1 MSVRLIQLLASTPV
15 LVLLIATGACLWAAS
30 RRAKAELDYAVSTTA
45 SSVAAAS
52 GSSTRKRRHS
62 IYTRLVNEVPLVS
75 ESDNFIQPKAT
86 EIKYRTIALAVLNLI
101 PIVYCTYG
109 LVLALESSTD
119 EDQSLLRRIYVPA
132 VSLLGWLIA
141 ELLVLALL
149 TRRLEH
155 ATGLKPLQWFFSAAL
170 AVMLYSLWIR
180 IDALLEYTW
189 GADEYIFVTVLVT
202 VLTIFAT
209 GITMPAELDFDYV
222 LRHGYNYQNETH
234 ERSPEATASFWSWLW
249 FSWFTPLIKMG
260 SSKTLDATD
269 LPEIVPQLR
278 ARSAYGLFHNMRA
291 TGSLFRRILLF
302 NLTSF
307 TWQFCCVVLATFLD
321 FATPF
326 FLKRFLIEVDTPSK
340 EPKWAYL
347 YIVLIF
353 VSQVL
358 RSLIQ
363 SQMFYLGRR
372 INVNLISTLN
382 AEIYAK
388 TLTRRDMSGLV
399 DKKDKDGEA
408 KGKETGTENAGAAS
422 TGKIVNLMSTDTVR
436 VAGVVNFAHMAVSSP
451 IGIIVGTYLLYDLLG
466 WSSLV
471 GMGVLVIS
479 MPINKKV
486 RAYYIKSQRELSAA
500 RDERVTLV
508 GELIQG
514 IRMIKFF
521 AWEMSFSDKCM
532 KAREIELKKLIHVY
546 KTIIVFQLVWYLSP
560 LMVTLLTF
568 FCYTKI
574 HNGQFTPAVAFTA
587 MVLFGRLKG
596 PLNGLP
602 AVYMALANASV
613 SLNRIAEYLHEPNI
627 QDKFANGESENAP
640 VIGMKD
646 LTAQWWTT
654 QDASGADLTLSNRGE
669 EQEEEEP
676 LDRAEDRDRF
686 ALRNINVSFPVGEM
700 SIICGPTGSG
710 KSSLLMALL
719 GEMDVLTGKIYLPR
733 RAAGSRELD
742 PATGLMKDGVAYV
755 SQQAWL
761 QNATIRN
768 NILFGSPYEEERYNE
783 VIRVCALERDFEI
796 FEDGDKTEIG
806 EKGITLSGGQK
817 QRVSLARAIYSR
829 ARHVLLDDC
838 LSAVDAHTAEHIYS
852 QCLTGPIMEHRTCIL
867 VTHHVRLCIPT
878 AKLLVAMDNGVI
890 EIQGSVQELR
900 DAGVLSRIMDEEEE
914 HATAGHSSDDETVAE
929 DEDLGAASNLAKPDL
944 ARRRSSLDKKRTN
957 QEQIPAA
964 AAAAATAA
972 AKDAKKLVQDE
983 TRQEGSVKWEI
994 YKIYL
999 NAVGGIPFWLFLL
1012 CSFAVVR
1019 LINIAENLWVREWT
1033 NSYTD
1038 SSFMRFMTTSI
1049 YSSYGMSTSQHAFS
1063 NPPSGAPDYNN
1074 AGYGHS
1080 LDNNNNITE
1089 FSLLGPKHSTNYY
1102 LAIYALVSVVGSL
1115 AHIGNTVICL
1125 YGSLRAARF
1134 LYKKLLYSV
1143 VRAPLRFF
1151 DTTPVGRIMNRF
1163 GNDFETVDS
1172 TISNTFSNSLE
1183 LTMSII
1189 SIFVLLTLITPM
1201 FIVVAAII
1209 SVAYIYVGRLYIN
1222 TSRELK
1228 RLHSVS
1234 RSPIYSLF
1242 GETLAGVSIVRAFG
1256 AQGRFMGDL
1265 LTTIDNSNR
1274 PFYYLWIANR
1284 WLSVRSDSIGAIVT
1298 LSSGLF
1304 ILMNP
1309 VAIDAGTVGLAL
1321 TYALEFVNLVNMLT
1335 REYTQ
1340 LEVDLNSVERIT
1352 EYSVMPQEPPAII
1365 EGRRPPAAWPTG
1377 GSIEVKNLEIKYA
1390 PDLDTVI
1397 RGISFDVKPGEK
1409 VGVVGRTG
1417 SGKSTLALSLF
1428 RFVEPTAGSIHI
1440 DGIDICDIGLDDL
1453 RSRLTIIPQDPMLFK
1468 GTIRSNL
1475 DPFGNHEDAELWE
1488 TLRRVHLIGP
1498 TVHASGS
1505 GSHHSNNVDTAVSSS
1520 ANSVHDEASA
1530 AGGSGTATPVVGAS
1544 QSGGPGA
1551 HVSFS
1556 SLDNPVSEGGT
1567 NFSQGQR
1574 QLLCMARAL
1583 LRNTKISI
1591 MDEATAS
1598 VDFASDAKIQKT
1610 IREEFSNS
1618 TLICIAHRLRTI
1630 ITYDRVLVLD
1640 HGEIKEYD
1648 TPANLL
1654 LGKGWDSSKL
1664 AASSSANVTDYVGEE
1679 KTQFREMC
1687 ERSGELQVLCELVR
1701 DAEAKKKASDY

>member
-1 MSVRLIQLLASTPV
+1 MSVSLIQLLASTPL

-30 RRAKAELDYAVSTTA
+30 RRVKEEQDYAVSTTTA
-45 SSVAAAS
+45 VSPSAAGA
-52 GSSTRKRRHS
+52 STRRRHS
-62 IYTRLVNEVPLVS
+62 IYTRLVNEVPLES
-75 ESDNFIQPKAT
+75 EGDDFRQPKAT
-86 EIKYRTIALAVLNLI
+86 EIKYKTVALLVLNVV
-101 PIVYCTYG
+101 PIVYYTLN
-109 LVLALESSTD
+109 LVLALEAS
-119 EDQSLLRRIYVPA
+119 EDHSLLGRIYGPT
-132 VSLLGWLIA
+132 VSLLGWVIA
-141 ELLVLALL
+141 ELLVGALL
-149 TRRLEH
+149 TRRLSYE
-155 ATGLKPLQWFFSAAL
+155 TGMKPLQWFFSASL
-170 AVMLYSLWIR
+170 SVLLYHLWIR
-180 IDALLEYTW
+180 LDRMLEHSW
-189 GADEYIFVTVLVT
+189 EADEFMFVGILVTVLV
-202 VLTIFAT
+202 IFVM
-209 GITMPAELDFDYV
+209 GITMPAELDFDFV
-222 LRHGYNYQNETH
+222 LRHGYNYQNDKH

-249 FSWFTPLIKMG
+249 FSWFTPLIKIG
-260 SSKTLDATD
+260 SSKTLNATD

-291 TGSLFRRILLF
+291 TGSLLRRIVIF
-302 NLTSF
+302 NFTSF
-307 TWQFCCVVLATFLD
+307 TWQFCCVVLSTFLD

-326 FLKRFLIEVDTPSK
+326 FFKHFLTEIASPS
-340 EPKWAYL
+340 PQQKWAYL
-347 YIVLIF
+347 YIILIF
-353 VSQVL
+353 VSQVS

-399 DKKDKDGEA
+399 DKKQKDGKAKEA
-408 KGKETGTENAGAAS
+408 DKERTGSAS

-451 IGIIVGTYLLYDLLG
+451 IGIVIGTYLLYDLLG

-471 GMGVLVIS
+471 GMTVLVVS
-479 MPINKKV
+479 MPVNKKV
-486 RAYYIKSQRELSAA
+486 RAYYIKAQRELSAA

-532 KAREIELKKLIHVY
+532 EARNIELKKLIHVY
-546 KTIIVFQLVWYLSP
+546 KTTIVFQFVWYLSP
-560 LMVTLLTF
+560 LLVTLLTF
-568 FCYTKI
+568 LCYTKFYG
-574 HNGQFTPAVAFTA
+574 GQFTPAVAFTA

-613 SLNRIAEYLHEPNI
+613 SLQRIADYLHEPDI
-627 QDKFANGESENAP
+627 QDKFANGDSEDAP
-640 VIGMKD
+640 VIGLKD

-654 QDASGADLTLSNRGE
+654 DDGKASGSQQQ
-669 EQEEEEP
+669 QEEEQ
-676 LDRAEDRDRF
+676 LIRVEDTDRF
-686 ALRNINVSFPVGEM
+686 ALRNINVTFPVGEM

-733 RAAGSRELD
+733 RAAGSHELD
-742 PATGLMKDGVAYV
+742 PVTGLMNDGIAYV

-761 QNATIRN
+761 QNASIRD
-768 NILFGSPYEEERYNE
+768 NILFGSKYEESRYNE
-783 VIRVCALERDFEI
+783 VIRVCALERDLEI
-796 FEDGDKTEIG
+796 LEDGDMTEIG

-838 LSAVDAHTAEHIYS
+838 LSAVDAHTAEHIYT
-852 QCLTGPIMEHRTCIL
+852 QCLIGPIMEHRTCIL
-867 VTHHVRLCIPT
+867 VTHHVRLCIAT
-878 AKLLVAMDNGVI
+878 AKHLVVMNNGMI
-890 EIQGSVQELR
+890 EIQGTVQELR
-900 DAGVLSRIMDEEEE
+900 DKGVLARIMDEEEE
-914 HATAGHSSDDETVAE
+914 HNVPPTSDDETVGD
-929 DEDLGAASNLAKPDL
+929 DEELGAAMNLSKPEL
-944 ARRRSSLDKKRTN
+944 VRRKSSAVNKKRTDR
-957 QEQIPAA
+957 EEAPVP
-964 AAAAATAA
+964 
-972 AKDAKKLVQDE
+972 AKDAKKLVQEE

-999 NAVGGIPFWLFLL
+999 NAVGGIPFWLVLVL
-1012 CSFAVVR
+1012 SFAVAR
-1019 LINIAENLWVREWT
+1019 LINMGETLWVREWT
-1033 NSYTD
+1033 NSYAD
-1038 SSFMRFMTTSI
+1038 SAFMRFMTTNLYKSF
-1049 YSSYGMSTSQHAFS
+1049 GMSTFQHAFS
-1063 NPPSGAPDYNN
+1063 SIPSDIPDYNN

-1080 LDNNNNITE
+1080 HDNMTG
-1089 FSLLGPKHSTNYY
+1089 FSLAEPKHSTNYY
-1102 LAIYALVSVVGSL
+1102 LAIYALVSLAGSL
-1115 AHIGNTVICL
+1115 AHIGTTVICL
-1125 YGSLRAARF
+1125 YGSLRAARI
-1134 LYKKLLYSV
+1134 LYRKLLYSV

-1172 TISNTFSNSLE
+1172 VIANNFSQALE
-1183 LTMSII
+1183 LVISIA
-1189 SIFVLLTLITPM
+1189 SIFVLLTLITPL
-1201 FIVVAAII
+1201 FVVIAAVI
-1209 SVAYIYVGRLYIN
+1209 SVAYVYVGRLYIN

-1242 GETLAGVSIVRAFG
+1242 GETLAGVSVVRAFG
-1256 AQGRFMGDL
+1256 AQGRFMAKL

-1274 PFYYLWIANR
+1274 PFYFLWIANR
-1284 WLSVRSDSIGAIVT
+1284 WLSVRSDSIGAVVT
-1298 LSSGLF
+1298 LSSGIF
-1304 ILMNP
+1304 ILMNT
-1309 VAIDAGTVGLAL
+1309 VAIDAGTAGLAL
-1321 TYALEFVNLVNMLT
+1321 TYALEFVNLVNFLT

-1352 EYSVMPQEPPAII
+1352 EYSVMPQEPPAIV

-1377 GSIEVKNLEIKYA
+1377 GSIEVKDLEIKYA
-1390 PDLDTVI
+1390 PDLDTVL

-1440 DGIDICDIGLDDL
+1440 DGINICDIGLDDL

-1475 DPFGNHEDAELWE
+1475 DPFGNYEDHELWE

-1498 TVHASGS
+1498 AVAEAATGTASPS
-1505 GSHHSNNVDTAVSSS
+1505 G
-1520 ANSVHDEASA
+1520 NSVHEGAASGELSTGVSTA
-1530 AGGSGTATPVVGAS
+1530 AGSGTATPVGNGVN
-1544 QSGGPGA
+1544 
-1551 HVSFS
+1551 VSFS
-1556 SLDNPVSEGGT
+1556 SLDNPVSEGGA

-1583 LRNTKISI
+1583 LRNTKICI

-1640 HGEIKEYD
+1640 HGKIKEYD

-1654 LGKGWDSSKL
+1654 LGKGWD
-1664 AASSSANVTDYVGEE
+1664 AAGVATSSSAGVTDYVGEE

-1701 DAEAKKKASDY
+1701 EAEAKKRAANH

>member
-1 MSVRLIQLLASTPV
+1 MSVRLVQLLASTPV
-15 LVLLIATGACLWAAS
+15 LVLLVATGACLWAAS
-30 RRAKAELDYAVSTTA
+30 RHAKAELDYAVSTTA
-45 SSVAAAS
+45 PSTSTS
-52 GSSTRKRRHS
+52 GSTSRKRRHS
-62 IYTRLVNEVPLVS
+62 IYTRLVNEVPLES
-75 ESDNFIQPKAT
+75 EGDDFIQPKAT
-86 EIKYRTIALAVLNLI
+86 EIKYRTIALAFLNLV
-101 PIVYCTYG
+101 PIIYCSYS
-109 LVLALESSTD
+109 LILALETSTD
-119 EDQSLLRRIYVPA
+119 EDMSLLRRIYVPA
-132 VSLLGWLIA
+132 VSLVGWLFA
-141 ELLVLALL
+141 EFLVLVLL
-149 TRRLEH
+149 TRRLEY
-155 ATGLKPLQWFFSAAL
+155 ATGMKPLQWFFSTNV

-180 IDALLEYTW
+180 IDAMLEDTW
-189 GADEYIFVTVLVT
+189 TADQYIFVAVLVT
-202 VLTIFAT
+202 VVIIFAT

-222 LRHGYNYQNETH
+222 LRHGYNYQNSVH
-234 ERSPEATASFWSWLW
+234 ARSPEATASFWSWLW
-249 FSWFTPLIKMG
+249 FSWFTPLIKLG
-260 SSKTLDATD
+260 SSKTLDAKD
-269 LPEIVPQLR
+269 LPEVVPQLR
-278 ARSAYGLFHNMRA
+278 ARSTYGLFHNMSA
-291 TGSLFRRILLF
+291 TGSLFRRIIFF

-307 TWQFCCVVLATFLD
+307 TWQLCCVILATFLD

-326 FLKRFLIEVDTPSK
+326 FLKRFLTEIGSPSK

-347 YIVLIF
+347 YIIMIF
-353 VSQVL
+353 VSQVS

-399 DKKDKDGEA
+399 DKKGKDGKVKGAAEG
-408 KGKETGTENAGAAS
+408 GKESSGAAS

-451 IGIIVGTYLLYDLLG
+451 IGIVIGTYLLYDLLG

-471 GMGVLVIS
+471 GMAVLVVS

-486 RAYYIKSQRELSAA
+486 RSYYIKAQRELSAA

-574 HNGQFTPAVAFTA
+574 YNGHFTPAVAFTA

-613 SLNRIAEYLHEPNI
+613 SLNRIAEYIHEPDI
-627 QDKFANGESENAP
+627 QDKFANGETPDAP

-654 QDASGADLTLSNRGE
+654 QDVSAANKASNEEEGE
-669 EQEEEEP
+669 EQEP
-676 LDRAEDRDRF
+676 LVRVEDTDRF
-686 ALRNINVSFPVGEM
+686 ALRNINVNFPVGEM
-700 SIICGPTGSG
+700 SIVCGPTGSG

-719 GEMDVLTGKIYLPR
+719 GEMDVLSGKLYLPR

-742 PATGLMKDGVAYV
+742 PATGLMNDGVAYV

-783 VIRVCALERDFEI
+783 VIRVCALERDLEI

-852 QCLTGPIMEHRTCIL
+852 ECLIGPIMKNRTCIL

-878 AKLLVAMDNGVI
+878 AKLLVAMDNGMI
-890 EIQGSVQELR
+890 EVQGTVQELR
-900 DAGVLSRIMDEEEE
+900 DKGVLARIMDEEEE
-914 HATAGHSSDDETVAE
+914 HAAAVSTSDDETVAD
-929 DEDLGAASNLAKPDL
+929 DEDLGAASHLAKPDL
-944 ARRRSSLDKKRTN
+944 ARRKSSMDKTRPKQSDT
-957 QEQIPAA
+957 
-964 AAAAATAA
+964 AATPATTAA
-972 AKDAKKLVQDE
+972 TTAKDAKKLVQDE

-1019 LINIAENLWVREWT
+1019 MINIAETLWVREWT
-1033 NSYTD
+1033 NSYGD
-1038 SSFMRFMTTSI
+1038 SSLMRFMTTSI
-1049 YSSYGMSTSQHAFS
+1049 YSAYGMSTSQHAFS
-1063 NPPSGAPDYNN
+1063 NPPSGMPDYNN
-1074 AGYGHS
+1074 AGYGRS
-1080 LDNNNNITE
+1080 INNDNSNITD
-1089 FSLLGPKHSTNYY
+1089 FSLAGPKHSTNFY
-1102 LAIYALVSVVGSL
+1102 LAIYALVSVIGSL
-1115 AHIGNTVICL
+1115 AHIGNTMICL

-1134 LYKKLLYSV
+1134 LYRKLLYSV

-1172 TISNTFSNSLE
+1172 AISNTFSNSLE

-1201 FIVVAAII
+1201 FIIIAAII
-1209 SVAYIYVGRLYIN
+1209 SLAYVYVGRLYIN

-1274 PFYYLWIANR
+1274 PFYFLWIANR

-1298 LSSGLF
+1298 LSSGIF

-1309 VAIDAGTVGLAL
+1309 VAIDAGTAGLAL

-1377 GSIEVKNLEIKYA
+1377 GSIEVKDLEIKYA
-1390 PDLDTVI
+1390 PDLDTVL

-1440 DGIDICDIGLDDL
+1440 DGINICDIGLDDL

-1498 TVHASGS
+1498 ATAGPAS
-1505 GSHHSNNVDTAVSSS
+1505 SNQDTAVSSS
-1520 ANSVHDEASA
+1520 ANSLRDEAGASA
-1530 AGGSGTATPVVGAS
+1530 AGSGTATPVAG
-1544 QSGGPGA
+1544 SGNNA
-1551 HVSFS
+1551 VHVSFS

-1640 HGEIKEYD
+1640 HGKIKEYD

-1654 LGKGWDSSKL
+1654 LGKGWDSPEL
-1664 AASSSANVTDYVGEE
+1664 AASSTANVTDYIGEV

-1701 DAEAKKKASDY
+1701 EAEAKKKAAVY